1 MMITL
6 KHDAV
11 CAECGGPIPAGAK
24 ARWYRNGDVYGSGCH
39 RWEVALSPWQQKR
52 LHAAAQAV
60 LSAARGPRAIP
71 EAVEGRLAALKP
83 DYQRQATKHNFEF
96 LIAELRSIEEQLRD
110 AN

>member
-11 CAECGGPIPAGAK
+11 CVECGGPIPAGSK

-39 RWEVALSPWQQKR
+39 RWEVILSPRQQKR
-52 LHAAAQAV
+52 LQAAAQAV
-60 LSAARGPRAIP
+60 LSAARGPRPIP
-71 EAVEGRLAALKP
+71 EAVATRLAALKP
-83 DYQRQATKHNFEF
+83 DCHRKATKQNFEF